1 MSKTKFI
8 ENIWITFSYNSMFC
22 VGKTITSDGI
32 NMVASVADNG
42 DLNYILFEKVDNVK
56 QLKLL
61 KDVKF
66 NDYKKDNRN
75 IDFDTNS
82 N

>member
-1 MSKTKFI
+1 MNNCKFI
-8 ENIWITFSYNSMFC
+8 ENIWVTFSYNSMFC
-22 VGKTITSDGI
+22 VGKTIISNGI
-32 NMVASVADNG
+32 NMVASVTDCG
-42 DLNYILFEKVDNVK
+42 DLYYVLYEKVENIK

-61 KDVKF
+61 KDVEFK
-66 NDYKKDNRN
+66 NYKTDKRD

>member
-1 MSKTKFI
+1 MNKGKFI

-22 VGKTITSDGI
+22 IGKTIISEGMK
-32 NMVASVADNG
+32 MVASVTDSAD
-42 DLNYILFEKVDNVK
+42 LKYILFEKVDNVK

-61 KDVKF
+61 KDVKHTEF
-66 NDYKKDNRN
+66 KNNKRN

>member
-1 MSKTKFI
+1 
-8 ENIWITFSYNSMFC
+8 MFC

>member
-1 MSKTKFI
+1 MSKSKFI
-8 ENIWITFSYNSMFC
+8 ENIWITFNYNSMFC
-22 VGKTITSDGI
+22 VGKTLVSEGVKI
-32 NMVASVADNG
+32 VASVTDNA
-42 DLNYILFEKVDNVK
+42 DLNYILFEKADNVK

-66 NDYKKDNRN
+66 SDYKNDKRN